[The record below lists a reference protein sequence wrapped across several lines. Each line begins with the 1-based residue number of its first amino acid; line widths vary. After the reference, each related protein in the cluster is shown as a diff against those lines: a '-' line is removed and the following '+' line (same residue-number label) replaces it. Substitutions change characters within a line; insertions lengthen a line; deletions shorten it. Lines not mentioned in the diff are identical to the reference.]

1 MCSANQRF
9 FFSPTKDF
17 LLIGGLSLI
26 AYAAVLFSGVTFAV
40 LDIAWWMWVLAF
52 FVNGPHF
59 LISYEILYAGHR
71 EKILKNPRFFW
82 AAIVVPVILAGLM
95 VFGFI
100 FNVKAIFQAL
110 LFTMFFTVGWHY
122 VKQAYG
128 CFIVYAGG
136 QGVYF
141 ERWEQLIV
149 RIALFPLWWASF
161 LRLFTKSGN
170 SEYWGLEYSVLPFL
184 ANWVDVLYLASF
196 VGILPILGVG
206 LRRWFKRLPMPSIT
220 AVTPLV
226 VIYVWLSPF
235 LTHPFFLYMI
245 PFFHSLQYLLFS
257 GAYTR
262 DKVEASGS
270 GSRGYLIWWGGA
282 FVLAALVFEVIPTAI
297 DDAGL
302 HSGEITPKLAL
313 VAFLLFINIHHY
325 FIDNVLWRGD
335 NPQVRQALRMRE
347 KSPVAVPAASS

>member
-1 MCSANQRF
+1 
-9 FFSPTKDF
+9 
-17 LLIGGLSLI
+17 
-26 AYAAVLFSGVTFAV
+26 
-40 LDIAWWMWVLAF
+40 
-52 FVNGPHF
+52 
-59 LISYEILYAGHR
+59 
-71 EKILKNPRFFW
+71 
-82 AAIVVPVILAGLM
+82 
-95 VFGFI
+95 
-100 FNVKAIFQAL
+100 
-110 LFTMFFTVGWHY
+110 
-122 VKQAYG
+122 
-128 CFIVYAGG
+128 
-136 QGVYF
+136 
-141 ERWEQLIV
+141 
-149 RIALFPLWWASF
+149 
-161 LRLFTKSGN
+161 
-170 SEYWGLEYSVLPFL
+170 
-184 ANWVDVLYLASF
+184 
-196 VGILPILGVG
+196 
-206 LRRWFKRLPMPSIT
+206 MPSIT